1 MELENQTERL
11 ELFNIEAEQTILGS
25 IIINNFYFEKVSQVI
40 KAEHFFDPANRAIF
54 ERMDNVIKQGVA
66 DQITLRQF
74 FITDERVAAVGGV
87 AYFSTLLSRASG
99 VIDLTDYARLVL
111 EMSQKRK
118 LEEIL
123 SKSYSNLNL
132 DFDKLKEDLEAGISE
147 IGSETSKEPV
157 HISKLVDSVIDDP
170 RLELLFFDF
179 ENLDDLLAGVDLQ
192 SLIILGGLPSSGKT
206 TFSLNLA
213 RNVAAKSGV
222 LFFSIEVR
230 GKSIARKFLTEQGT
244 INPFRLK
251 QGTMNQNEQF
261 GINGARE
268 RTKNFSLLID
278 DEAGLTISKM
288 RSKIKRM
295 KRKYDVKMIVIDYLQ
310 LITPEQKEFSREQSI
325 SRISEALK
333 RIAKDFNIVVV
344 ALSQLSRA
352 VHGRENKRPILSD
365 LRDSGAIEQNADIV
379 MFVHRDEYFLERER
393 EPEGSKH
400 YQEWARLYEASKGK
414 ADVIVAKYRDG
425 QVGDVKFYFD
435 GLYSRFLPIIN

>member
-1 MELENQTERL
+1 MELENQTEKL
-11 ELFNIEAEQTILGS
+11 ELFNIEAEQIILGS
-25 IIINNFYFEKVSQVI
+25 MIADNIYFEKVSQII
-40 KAEHFFDPANRAIF
+40 KAEHFFEPANRAIF
-54 ERMDNVIKQGVA
+54 ERIDDVVRQGIA
-66 DQITLRQF
+66 DQVTLKQF
-74 FITDERVAAVGGV
+74 FRTDERVSAMGGI
-87 AYFSTLLSRASG
+87 AYLSTLLSRATG
-99 VIDLTDYARLVL
+99 VVDVADYARLVL
-111 EMSQKRK
+111 ELWQKRK

-123 SKSYSNLNL
+123 SKTYSNLSLN
-132 DFDKLKEDLEAGISE
+132 FDKLKEELEAGIGK

-170 RLELLFFDF
+170 RSELLFFDF
-179 ENLDDLLAGVDLQ
+179 ENLDNLLAGVDLQ

-213 RNVAAKSGV
+213 RNVAAKNGV

-230 GKSIARKFLTEQGT
+230 GTSIARKFLTEQAT

-251 QGTMNQNEQF
+251 QGTMNQSEQI
-261 GINGARE
+261 GIVSARE
-268 RTKNFSLLID
+268 RTKDFSLLID

-333 RIAKDFNIVVV
+333 RIAKDFNLVVV

-393 EPEGSKH
+393 EPEGSKN

-425 QVGDVKFYFD
+425 QVGDVKFNFD
-435 GLYSRFLPIIN
+435 GLHSRFLPIIN